1 MFFFGKTNKKKKQN
15 IDDET
20 LGMIIIPNEF
30 YGGKDPQV
38 HFKTTP
44 NKHSR
49 NKKKRSAPNGI
60 TFGMM
65 SVILMIV
72 SIVLILTMVKIY
84 LSNQIYYESKKVN
97 KIQRE
102 VEALKAENMI
112 LKQNVEALK
121 FKNRVTD
128 TIFVI
133 NDAEQE

>member
-1 MFFFGKTNKKKKQN
+1 MAA
-15 IDDET
+15 
-20 LGMIIIPNEF
+20 
-30 YGGKDPQV
+30 
-38 HFKTTP
+38 
-44 NKHSR
+44 
-49 NKKKRSAPNGI
+49 KKKRTEPNGI

-102 VEALKAENMI
+102 VEALKAENVI
-112 LKQNVEALK
+112 LKQNVEALQ

-133 NDAEQE
+133 DDSEQE